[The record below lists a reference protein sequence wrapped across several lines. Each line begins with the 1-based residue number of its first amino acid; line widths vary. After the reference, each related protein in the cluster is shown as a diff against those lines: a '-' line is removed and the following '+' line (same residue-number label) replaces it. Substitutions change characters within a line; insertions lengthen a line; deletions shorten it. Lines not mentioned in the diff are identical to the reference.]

1 MSIVPLTLSLLPETL
16 AICRL
21 EPGTPLP
28 QWVPTDTFFSIT
40 GTDDEL
46 SLVCTMKA
54 VPDNVKVDGDWRCF
68 KLHGPFPF
76 SLVGILNSVTIPL
89 AQANVGIFAISTYDT
104 DYVLIKESNL
114 SRAITTLRDA
124 GHTLHTNE

>member
-16 AICRL
+16 AICRF

-28 QWVPTDTFFSIT
+28 QWLPTATFFSLT
-40 GTDDEL
+40 NTNDEL
-46 SLVCTMKA
+46 SLVCSMEA
-54 VPDNVKVDGDWRCF
+54 VPDDVKADSHWRGF

-89 AQANVGIFAISTYDT
+89 AEANIGIFAISTYDT
-104 DYVLIKESNL
+104 DYVLVKESNL
-114 SRAITTLRDA
+114 SRAIMTLREA
-124 GHTLHTNE
+124 GHTIHTHI

>member
-46 SLVCTMKA
+46 SLVCAMKA
-54 VPDNVKVDGDWRCF
+54 VPDDVKVDGDWRGF

-89 AQANVGIFAISTYDT
+89 AQANIGIFAISTYDT

-114 SRAITTLRDA
+114 SLAITTLREA
-124 GHTLHTNE
+124 GHTVHI

>member
-28 QWVPTDTFFSIT
+28 QWIPTNTFFSIT

-54 VPDNVKVDGDWRCF
+54 VPDDVKVDGDWRGF

-89 AQANVGIFAISTYDT
+89 AQANIGIFAISTYDT

-114 SRAITTLRDA
+114 SLAITTLRDA